1 MACAVSTSPSLL
13 DRAWELDPQVS
24 VRPESFGALLYHFGT
39 RRLSFLKDA
48 TVLAVVRSLGEHPT
62 ARSACL
68 AAGVA
73 DSALPAYERA
83 LAALARSKMITR
95 LAGP

>member
-1 MACAVSTSPSLL
+1 MRTRPS
-13 DRAWELDPQVS
+13 
-24 VRPESFGALLYHFGT
+24 
-39 RRLSFLKDA
+39 RLQDDSQQ
-48 TVLAVVRSLGEHPT
+48 RSLGEHPT

-95 LAGP
+95 RAGP

>member
-1 MACAVSTSPSLL
+1 
-13 DRAWELDPQVS
+13 
-24 VRPESFGALLYHFGT
+24 
-39 RRLSFLKDA
+39 
-48 TVLAVVRSLGEHPT
+48 VLAVVRSLGEHPT